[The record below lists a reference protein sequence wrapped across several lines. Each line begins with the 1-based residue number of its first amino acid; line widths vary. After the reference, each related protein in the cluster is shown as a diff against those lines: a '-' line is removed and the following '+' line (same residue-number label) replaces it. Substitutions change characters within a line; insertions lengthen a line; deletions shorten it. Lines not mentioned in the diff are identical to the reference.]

1 MCSTRSAAA
10 LDFEKRVRV
19 KASREARN
27 PSLDHERLQESR
39 RLLRDL

>member
-10 LDFEKRVRV
+10 LDFERKVRVR
-19 KASREARN
+19 AIREARS
-27 PSLDHERLQESR
+27 PSLDHELLQESR